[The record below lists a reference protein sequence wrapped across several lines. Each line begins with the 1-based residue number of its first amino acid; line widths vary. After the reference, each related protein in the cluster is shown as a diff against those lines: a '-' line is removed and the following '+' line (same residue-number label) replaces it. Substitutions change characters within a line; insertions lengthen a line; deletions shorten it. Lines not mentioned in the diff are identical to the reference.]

1 MGYRTLRECVDDLE
15 RSKQLVRIDAEVDAN
30 LEVAEIQRRVYAAG
44 GPAVLFTR
52 VKGCRFPM
60 VSNLFGTID
69 RARFMFRDSLDRV
82 RKLIELKIDP
92 TAGFRHPLTYAS
104 AALSARSTIPKF
116 VYSSDV
122 TVNETT
128 ISQLPQQVSWP
139 DDGGAF
145 ITLPQVYTED
155 VTQPGW
161 RHSNLGMYR
170 IQLSGGQYKTDR
182 EIGLHYQIHR
192 SIGVH
197 HAAAIKQ
204 DVPFRVNIFV
214 GGPPAMTLAAVM

>member
-1 MGYRTLRECVDDLE
+1 MGYRTLAECVSDLE
-15 RSKQLVRIDAEVDAN
+15 RNGQLVRVESEVDAH

-44 GPAVLFTR
+44 GPALLFTR

-69 RARFMFRDSLDRV
+69 RARFIFRDSLGRV

-92 TAGFRHPLTYAS
+92 TAGFRHPLRYAS
-104 AALSARSTIPKF
+104 TPFSALSTIPKF
-116 VYSSDV
+116 VRSGDV
-122 TVNETT
+122 TANETT

-155 VTQPGW
+155 VTEPGW
-161 RHSNLGMYR
+161 RLSNLGMYR
-170 IQLSGGQYKTDR
+170 IQLSGGKYEPDR
-182 EIGLHYQIHR
+182 EI
-192 SIGVH
+192 
-197 HAAAIKQ
+197 
-204 DVPFRVNIFV
+204 
-214 GGPPAMTLAAVM
+214 